1 MGNSRCRPSRR
12 CGVRVKAMRLEQLQ
26 ENWDLFGKKDPLWAI
41 LTDPH
46 HRDQKW
52 ELAKF
57 FESGENEVAGI
68 IRHAESLNFP
78 FGRGTALDFGCGVGR
93 LTQALCSH
101 FDRCCGVDIAPSM
114 IELARRYNRHGER
127 CQYYVNDT
135 DNLRLFEENKF
146 DLICSIIVLQH
157 MQPHYSKSYISEFL
171 RVLKPG
177 GLLVF
182 QISSG
187 IKVFNKLPDSA
198 FKARIVV
205 ENSSIRVKAG
215 SPVSIR
221 GRVRNVSDT
230 VWPSDD
236 YPPVNLGNHWLDQD
250 GRLVVKDDGRASL
263 PIELKPTEEVEFNLT
278 VTPPRQSGICFLELD
293 LVQENVAWFK
303 DMGSATTTIPVEVI
317 PCGITDRLT
326 ELLGRLKPR
335 SPQAEGPVMEMYGV
349 PRDDVLK
356 HLDDRGAK
364 LIQVREDE
372 YAGKNWSSFTYYAT
386 K

>member
-1 MGNSRCRPSRR
+1 
-12 CGVRVKAMRLEQLQ
+12 
-26 ENWDLFGKKDPLWAI
+26 
-41 LTDPH
+41 
-46 HRDQKW
+46 
-52 ELAKF
+52 
-57 FESGENEVAGI
+57 
-68 IRHAESLNFP
+68 
-78 FGRGTALDFGCGVGR
+78 
-93 LTQALCSH
+93 
-101 FDRCCGVDIAPSM
+101 
-114 IELARRYNRHGER
+114 
-127 CQYYVNDT
+127 
-135 DNLRLFEENKF
+135 
-146 DLICSIIVLQH
+146 

-187 IKVFNKLPDSA
+187 IKVFKKLPDSA

-205 ENSSIRVKAG
+205 EKSSILAKAG
-215 SPVSIR
+215 SPVIIR

-236 YPPVNLGNHWLDQD
+236 YPPVNLGNHWLAED
-250 GRLVVKDDGRASL
+250 GKQVVKDDGRASL
-263 PIELKPTEEVEFNLT
+263 PKELKPTEEVEFNLT
-278 VTPPRQSGICFLELD
+278 VTPPRQSGVRFLELD

-335 SPQAEGPVMEMYGV
+335 SPQVDAPVMEMYGV

-356 HLDDRGAK
+356 HIADRGGK
-364 LIQVREDE
+364 LVQVREDE
-372 YAGKNWSSFTYYAT
+372 YAGKNWSSFTYYVS